1 MLAWDLFSPARGYG
15 WAAAPNA
22 YDGGR
27 DALTDDGAWGVDS
40 HVPSDRGPD
49 DRAYGDGLAGRL
61 VGGAGHDLRVCRGR
75 RNGPYS
81 TAQALGQP
89 FSFSVAANAVGAD
102 GILDLRIVDGAGWDP
117 YFTISAVQIATPL
130 QAGPLSVVRGPLS
143 VVSGP
148 GAEQSPCHPVTL
160 SPCHLP
166 TWRRWWRRRRRCGC
180 RRGRTPG
187 SCRRSSTGWPT
198 WAGTTWA

>member
-40 HVPSDRGPD
+40 TFQVIVDRTIAHTVTVWLGDLWAARDTIYVYAEGVP
-49 DRAYGDGLAGRL
+49 
-61 VGGAGHDLRVCRGR
+61 H
-75 RNGPYS
+75 GPYN
-81 TAQALGQP
+81 TAQALAQQFT
-89 FSFSVAANAVGAD
+89 FSLPANTVGAD

-130 QAGPLSVVRGPLS
+130 QAGPWSVVRGPLS
-143 VVSGP
+143 VVSWP
-148 GAEQSPCHPVTL
+148 GAGVSCHR
-160 SPCHLP
+160 SPCHLVI
-166 TWRRWWRRRRRCGC
+166 C
-180 RRGRTPG
+180 
-187 SCRRSSTGWPT
+187 
-198 WAGTTWA
+198 